1 MMFSMK
7 KKNVIGNRV
16 RKARKDAEPPVTQLD
31 LVARLGLQ
39 SMKVDQSIIS
49 KIENGT
55 RPVYDYE
62 LPKIARALKVTV
74 GWLLNE
80 AKQ

>member
-7 KKNVIGNRV
+7 KKNAIGNRV
-16 RKARKDAEPPVTQLD
+16 RKARKEAKPPITQLD

-39 SMKVDQSIIS
+39 KMKVDQSIIS
-49 KIENGT
+49 KIENST

-62 LPKIARALKVTV
+62 LPKIAKALKVTV
-74 GWLLNE
+74 GWLLKE
-80 AKQ
+80 K

>member
-1 MMFSMK
+1 MK

-16 RKARKDAEPPVTQLD
+16 RKARKEAKPSVTQLD
-31 LVARLGLQ
+31 LVARLGIQ
-39 SMKVDQSIIS
+39 RMKVDQSIIS

-62 LPKIARALKVTV
+62 LPKIAKALKVTV
-74 GWLLNE
+74 SWLLKE
-80 AKQ
+80 K

>member
-1 MMFSMK
+1 MIFSIK
-7 KKNVIGNRV
+7 KKNIIGNRV
-16 RKARKDAEPPVTQLD
+16 RKARKESKPPVTQLD

-39 SMKVDQSIIS
+39 KMKVDQSIIS

-62 LPKIARALKVTV
+62 LPKIAKALKVTV
-74 GWLLNE
+74 GWLLKE
-80 AKQ
+80 K

>member
-1 MMFSMK
+1 MIFSMK
-7 KKNVIGNRV
+7 KKNVIGMRV
-16 RKARKDAEPPVTQLD
+16 RKARKESKPPITQLD

-39 SMKVDQSIIS
+39 KMKVDQSIIS

-62 LPKIARALKVTV
+62 LPKIAKALKVTV
-74 GWLLNE
+74 GWLLKE
-80 AKQ
+80 K

>member
-1 MMFSMK
+1 MIFSMK
-7 KKNVIGNRV
+7 KKNVIGTRV
-16 RKARKDAEPPVTQLD
+16 RKARKAAKPPITQLD

-39 SMKVDQSIIS
+39 KMKVDQSIIS

-74 GWLLNE
+74 GWLLE
-80 AKQ
+80 RGG

>member
-1 MMFSMK
+1 MRI
-7 KKNVIGNRV
+7 KNVIGGRV
-16 RKARKDAEPPVTQLD
+16 RKARKNAKPPITQLD

-39 SMKVDQSIIS
+39 KIKVDQSIVS

-62 LPKIARALKVTV
+62 LPKIAKALNVTV
-74 GWLLNE
+74 DWLLN
-80 AKQ
+80 KK

>member
-7 KKNVIGNRV
+7 KKNTIGSQV
-16 RKARKDAEPPVTQLD
+16 RKARKEAKPPITQLD
-31 LVARLGLQ
+31 LVARLGFQ
-39 SMKVDQSIIS
+39 KMKVDQSIIS

-62 LPKIARALKVTV
+62 LPKIANALKVTV

-80 AKQ
+80 K

>member
-16 RKARKDAEPPVTQLD
+16 RKARKEAKPSVTQLD
-31 LVARLGLQ
+31 LVARLGIQ
-39 SMKVDQSIIS
+39 RMKVDQSIIS

-62 LPKIARALKVTV
+62 LPKIAKALKVTV
-74 GWLLNE
+74 SWLLKE
-80 AKQ
+80 K

>member
-1 MMFSMK
+1 MIFSMK
-7 KKNVIGNRV
+7 KKSIIGSRV
-16 RKARKDAEPPVTQLD
+16 RKARKDAKPPITQLD

-39 SMKVDQSIIS
+39 KTKVDQSIVS

-62 LPKIARALKVTV
+62 LPKIAKALNVTID
-74 GWLLNE
+74 WLFNE
-80 AKQ
+80 K

>member
-1 MMFSMK
+1 MK
-7 KKNVIGNRV
+7 KKNVIGDRV
-16 RKARKDAEPPVTQLD
+16 RKARNDAKPPITQLD

-39 SMKVDQSIIS
+39 KMKVDQSIVS

-62 LPKIARALKVTV
+62 IPKIAKALKVDV
-74 GWLLNE
+74 EWLLN
-80 AKQ
+80 KKRM

>member
-1 MMFSMK
+1 MQK
-7 KKNVIGNRV
+7 EVGRYL
-16 RKARKDAEPPVTQLD
+16 ARCW
-31 LVARLGLQ
+31 RNISFGLQ

-62 LPKIARALKVTV
+62 LPKIAKALKVTV
-74 GWLLNE
+74 GWLLKE
-80 AKQ
+80 K